1 MDFVQAIKNL
11 DSHLLCKLFAEEK
24 NVLSTVSNSNLY
36 HDLTDTFNSKPKFQQ
51 DGAQLVY
58 ILSNY
63 GIDINKQDKDGNT
76 AFHQYLY
83 KADFLH
89 PDVVESFLRCNADVF
104 VRNKDGRS
112 VVDKLRQNSLPKNI
126 TNVCLRYLPGLWNAV
141 ETDDIS
147 TVRKLV
153 NQWCKVDIY
162 KEGKSLLQLALDKGT
177 EDVIRIISGI
187 KVSVALAHGVLA
199 GDVQYV
205 KRMTGGQEKYNVNFR
220 NMGDR
225 NATPLYYAACQNFT
239 DLITFLPT
247 LGART
252 DLCMTYREFDIPI
265 YFSIMMEYPV
275 VNAHTLEI
283 LLPKKPFSVD
293 QMYYKGRNILFHCID
308 CDMHPDIIEAILQ
321 QSSAEIVTQRIQD
334 NMTVRDY
341 AVEENCDNAV
351 KIIDKYVSLWCNSEE
366 YSKQKQI
373 LLLHGYTDIPKILQE
388 QVDEQE
394 EAYSESMK
402 DYINQIEDFHEAVEL
417 CENEKV
423 KDLMYCDKCKQ
434 LQTCLADSRIQ
445 GKGQPAL
452 HKAVLRKDMKTCCE
466 IAESL
471 VYQCKQKLDS
481 VRDQFFRT
489 ALHYAYG
496 MPDGKEFVDILMDYG
511 SSDFAVDKDGRSPLA
526 FKDRQELP
534 QMKDLL
540 HYQLLQEL
548 DKPEPDPWSVR
559 LQMPVV
565 GYLIDCAHSQHK
577 HLPVHMAEK
586 LAVELNPIGHS
597 HNSNHHHH
605 ENQSLLLGRQPL
617 LNTTNHR
624 EMYCSDE
631 RNQNYTEQTNGC
643 IIQGNSNDLDY
654 EVDSDESS
662 EDEGVEMSSSSCNIL

>member
-1 MDFVQAIKNL
+1 MDFVQAIENL
-11 DSHLLCKLFAEEK
+11 DSQLLCKLFVEDK
-24 NVLSTVSNSNLY
+24 TVLTKVSNCNLY
-36 HDLTDTFNSKPKFQQ
+36 HHLTDTFNSKPKVQQ

-63 GIDINKQDKDGNT
+63 GIDINKQDEDGST

-83 KADFLH
+83 EADFVH

-104 VRNKDGRS
+104 VRNKEGRS
-112 VVDKLRQNSLPKNI
+112 IVDKLRQNSLPKNI
-126 TNVCLRYLPGLWNAV
+126 TDLCLRYMPGLWNAV

-162 KEGKSLLQLALDKGT
+162 KEGKSLIQLALDKGT

-199 GDVQYV
+199 GDLQYV
-205 KRMTGGQEKYNVNFR
+205 KRMTAGPEKYNINFR

-252 DLCMTYREFDIPI
+252 DLCMTYREFDIPT

-275 VNAHTLEI
+275 VNAHTLKI
-283 LLPKKPFSVD
+283 LLLKKPFSVD
-293 QMYYKGRNILFHCID
+293 KMYYKGRNILFHCID
-308 CDMHPDIIEAILQ
+308 CDMHPDIIENILQ

-334 NMTVRDY
+334 NMTARDY
-341 AVEENCDNAV
+341 AVQENCDNAV
-351 KIIDKYVSLWCNSEE
+351 NIIDKYVSLWCNNEE

-373 LLLHGYTDIPKILQE
+373 LLLHGYTAIPKILQE
-388 QVDEQE
+388 EVNE
-394 EAYSESMK
+394 EEEEYSESVK
-402 DYINQIEDFHEAVEL
+402 GYITQIEDFHEAVEM
-417 CENEKV
+417 CESEKV

-434 LQTCLADSRIQ
+434 LQNCLADSRIQ
-445 GKGQPAL
+445 AKGQPAL

-466 IAESL
+466 IAEAL

-496 MPDGKEFVDILMDYG
+496 MADGKEFVDILMDYG

-534 QMKDLL
+534 QMRDLL

-548 DKPEPDPWSVR
+548 ETPEPDPWSVR

-577 HLPVHMAEK
+577 HLPVHMAER

-605 ENQSLLLGRQPL
+605 HHHHESQSLLVGRQPL
-617 LNTTNHR
+617 MNTTNHR
-624 EMYCSDE
+624 EMYSSDGP
-631 RNQNYTEQTNGC
+631 NQNYADQTNGC
-643 IIQGNSNDLDY
+643 IDY
-654 EVDSDESS
+654 EDDSDESS
-662 EDEGVEMSSSSCNIL
+662 DDDRDEINSSSCNIL